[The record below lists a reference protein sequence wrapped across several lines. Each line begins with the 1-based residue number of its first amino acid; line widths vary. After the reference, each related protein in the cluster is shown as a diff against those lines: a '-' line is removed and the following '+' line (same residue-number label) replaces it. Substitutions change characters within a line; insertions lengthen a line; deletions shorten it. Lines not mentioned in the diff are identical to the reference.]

1 MKLIVA
7 GSRSIQDTELVW
19 QKISD
24 FLSANKV
31 TEFVNGGCPTGPDD
45 DAKCYA
51 EYHCIPTTFFMA
63 DWPKHGKAAG
73 PIRNRQMAEYAD
85 HLLLIW
91 DGESKGSLNMK
102 YEMRKL
108 GKQITEWIVGER
120 TDNYE
125 E

>member
-19 QKISD
+19 QRIND
-24 FLSANKV
+24 FLSTNKV
-31 TEFVNGGCPTGPDD
+31 AEFVNGGCPTGPDD

-51 EYHCIPTTFFMA
+51 EYHSIPTTFFKA
-63 DWPKHGKAAG
+63 DWSNHGKAAG

-91 DGESKGSLNMK
+91 DGQSKGSFNMK
-102 YEMRKL
+102 LEMRKL
-108 GKQITEWIVGER
+108 GKPVTECVVGER
-120 TDNYE
+120 TDDE